1 VSAYYNEHDRFAAE
15 WLRQLIKAGL
25 IAGGEVD
32 ERDIQNVQSE
42 DLRGFTQCHFFA
54 GIGGWALALRLAR
67 WSAARPVWTGS
78 CPCQPYSGAGKALR
92 QSDERDLWPSW
103 NRHIQECS
111 PPVVFGEQ
119 VDEAI
124 PAGWLDDVFSD
135 LENQAYSC
143 ASAVLPAYA
152 IDAGH
157 ERRRLFFVAESN
169 GVGLQGRI
177 GRLQE
182 DSYPRN
188 IHAAVFPTLSF
199 LKENGLDYLSESPVC
214 RPNDGVS
221 ARVGRLR
228 GYGNAI
234 VPQVAAAFIESYM
247 QVTDFPSQPCSEDVS
262 GGVGG
267 LQGT

>member
-157 ERRRLFFVAESN
+157 ERGGYSSLPSPTASDYKGASAGCKKIATQEISMLRYFLHFHFSRKTDSTTYPSPQFV
-169 GVGLQGRI
+169 GRMM
-177 GRLQE
+177 G
-182 DSYPRN
+182 YPREWDDC
-188 IHAAVFPTLSF
+188 AATAMRSF
-199 LKENGLDYLSESPVC
+199 RKSPQRSSKATC
-214 RPNDGVS
+214 K
-221 ARVGRLR
+221 
-228 GYGNAI
+228 
-234 VPQVAAAFIESYM
+234 
-247 QVTDFPSQPCSEDVS
+247 
-262 GGVGG
+262 
-267 LQGT
+267 